1 MARKQAADYEQ
12 RREAIVEHAARLFA
26 SRGFLGASVADL
38 ARACGQSKPLIYH
51 YYPSKEDILF
61 EVMDSHLLQLT
72 GAVETV
78 AGSQA
83 PAERKLRDLT
93 HRFMGLYVGAADRHK
108 VLQNNLIHLPAER
121 RAMIVTR
128 QRALIDAVQA
138 LIAAVRPD
146 LATPRAQQPL
156 TRQFF
161 GMINWSLTWFRPD
174 GAASPDEVAALAT
187 VLIMGKRAQRN
198 ALRRRK

>member
-38 ARACGQSKPLIYH
+38 ASACGASKSLIYH

-61 EVMDSHLLQLT
+61 EVMDSHLLELT

-78 AGSQA
+78 TGSKAA
-83 PAERKLRDLT
+83 PERKMRDLT

-108 VLQNNLIHLPAER
+108 VLLNELGHLPDER
-121 RAMIVTR
+121 RTLIVTR
-128 QRALIDAVQA
+128 QRALIDAVQTLVA
-138 LIAAVRPD
+138 TVRPD
-146 LATPRAQQPL
+146 LATPRARRPL
-156 TRQFF
+156 TMLFF
-161 GMINWSLTWFRPD
+161 GMINWTHTWFRPD
-174 GAASPDEVAALAT
+174 GAASSDEVADLAAD
-187 VLIMGKRAQRN
+187 LILGKRSGSGV
-198 ALRRRK
+198 